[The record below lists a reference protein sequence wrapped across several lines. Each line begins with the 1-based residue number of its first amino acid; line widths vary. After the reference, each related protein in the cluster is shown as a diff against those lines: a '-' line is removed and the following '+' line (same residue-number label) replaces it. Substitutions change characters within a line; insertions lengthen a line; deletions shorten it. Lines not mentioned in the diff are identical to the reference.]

1 MFKCQTVLLS
11 QMTGFRGTAT
21 YVVPLEIIGEDQE
34 EGGSFGFV
42 FVFVFVYVAPL
53 EIIGKIRRRAGDQT
67 AEILPRLMMIE
78 LPCTGRRR
86 DGRKRKRKGGQG
98 GLRGDP
104 GQGGGQSFTRTLTT
118 TCLLAPRDFRI
129 LSNPLISLLCVCKG
143 VQEQS
148 HRVTRIGEGTP
159 SKLICLT
166 ASNP

>member
-21 YVVPLEIIGEDQE
+21 
-34 EGGSFGFV
+34 
-42 FVFVFVYVAPL
+42 YVAPL

-98 GLRGDP
+98 GPRAGRGTIFHENSDYH
-104 GQGGGQSFTRTLTT
+104 LLA
-118 TCLLAPRDFRI
+118 CLLLA
-129 LSNPLISLLCVCKG
+129 ISEFF
-143 VQEQS
+143 Q
-148 HRVTRIGEGTP
+148 TP
-159 SKLICLT
+159 
-166 ASNP
+166 

>member
-1 MFKCQTVLLS
+1 MVDGCSIDMIMAKIWGVSSEALTVVWQL
-11 QMTGFRGTAT
+11 T
-21 YVVPLEIIGEDQE
+21 D
-34 EGGSFGFV
+34 
-42 FVFVFVYVAPL
+42 VAPL
-53 EIIGKIRRRAGDQT
+53 EMIGKIRRKIRRRIIGKIRRRAGDQT

-129 LSNPLISLLCVCKG
+129 LSNPLISLLYVCKG
-143 VQEQS
+143 VQE
-148 HRVTRIGEGTP
+148 
-159 SKLICLT
+159 
-166 ASNP
+166 

>member
-1 MFKCQTVLLS
+1 MSGRVSK
-11 QMTGFRGTAT
+11 
-21 YVVPLEIIGEDQE
+21 EIPG
-34 EGGSFGFV
+34 GGSSSGTRWALLV
-42 FVFVFVYVAPL
+42 WQLAYVAPL

-118 TCLLAPRDFRI
+118 TCRLAPCDFRM
-129 LSNPLISLLCVCKG
+129 L
-143 VQEQS
+143 
-148 HRVTRIGEGTP
+148 
-159 SKLICLT
+159 
-166 ASNP
+166 